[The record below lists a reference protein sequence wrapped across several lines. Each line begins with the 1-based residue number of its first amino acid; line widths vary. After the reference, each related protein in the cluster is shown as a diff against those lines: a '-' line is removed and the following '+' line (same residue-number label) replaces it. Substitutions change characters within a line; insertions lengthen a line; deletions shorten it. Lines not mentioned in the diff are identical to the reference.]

1 MKMAISQSR
10 YVLIT
15 SGVGGAAAA
24 GRRELIARL
33 MTTNTKAPTK
43 GVLEF
48 GGGASAALK
57 NVGIHFGSTSAEY
70 AFASKYFSWV
80 SKDARQADK
89 ISFARYTPEATAP
102 QLISTKT
109 APAVSDFTS
118 ITTGSM
124 KISMGG
130 SSYSLTGLD
139 FSSASSLADVA
150 SALQTAIRANTAGST
165 LWTSATVTFTNGAF
179 VLTGGSTGAAD
190 IVAATDADSGTS
202 IKDIIGWS
210 VATNPIISVGCAAE
224 TLTEALDRIAN
235 TSNNFGS
242 FAFIESLTADQVS
255 QVATWTSAQ
264 NVAYLYSQHVTA
276 AQAVDFQSACDGK
289 NGACLTLGQNGDD
302 AEFMPMVIGACINY
316 SRPAAATNFMFNQF
330 NAEVPTVND
339 DVNADYYDSKKIN
352 YLGATQQ
359 AGKNIAF
366 YQRGVLQGDI
376 SDIGVY
382 WNEMW
387 LKDAFATEFMNLLIA
402 LKQLPAN
409 ADGSNT
415 ARGVMSAVIEEAKM
429 NGTIQAGKN
438 LTNVQKAYI
447 TSLTNNEDA
456 WREVQSNGC
465 WLDVVVQE
473 YQNAQSGLTEYKI
486 DYMLIYGKGD
496 SIRKVTGSDILI

>member
-1 MKMAISQSR
+1 MAISQSR

-24 GRRELIARL
+24 GRRDLIARL

-48 GGGASAALK
+48 GGGAAAALK
-57 NVGIHFGSTSAEY
+57 NVGLHFGTSSAEY
-70 AFASKYFSWV
+70 AFASKYFGWV

-89 ISFARYTPEATAP
+89 ISFARYTPTATAP
-102 QLISTKT
+102 QLISTQD
-109 APAVSDFTS
+109 APSVATFAE
-118 ITTGSM
+118 ITNGSM
-124 KISMGG
+124 KLSMGG
-130 SSYSLTGLD
+130 VSYELTGLD
-139 FSSASSLADVA
+139 FSSATSLADVA
-150 SALQTAIRANTAGST
+150 TVIETAVQANTAGET
-165 LWTSATVTFTNGAF
+165 LWTSATVSFTNGSF
-179 VLTGGSTGAAD
+179 ILTGGVNGAAE
-190 IVAATDADSGTS
+190 IVAATDAESGTP
-202 IKDIIGWS
+202 IKDLVGWS
-210 VATNPIISVGCAAE
+210 NAAAPIVSVGCAAE
-224 TLTEALDRIAN
+224 TLSEALDRIAN

-242 FAFIESLTADQVS
+242 FAFVESLTSDQVAE
-255 QVATWTSAQ
+255 VATWTNAQ
-264 NVAYLYSQHVTA
+264 NVAFLYSQHCTSSNYS
-276 AQAVDFQSACDGK
+276 DFQSACNGK
-289 NGACLTLGQNGDD
+289 NGACLTLGVSDD
-302 AEFMPMVIGACINY
+302 NAQFMPMAIGACINY

-330 NAEVPTVND
+330 NAEIPTVTD
-339 DVNADYYDSKKIN
+339 DADADRYDAKKIN

-415 ARGVMSAVIEEAKM
+415 ARGVMGAVIEEAKM
-429 NGTIQAGKN
+429 NGTIQAGKTLN
-438 LTNVQKAYI
+438 ATQKAYI
-447 TSLTNNEDA
+447 TSLTSDEDA
-456 WREVQSNGC
+456 WREVQVNGC
-465 WLDVVVQE
+465 YLDVKVQE
-473 YQNAQSGLTEYKI
+473 YQNPQSGLTEYKI
-486 DYMLIYGKGD
+486 DYLLIYGKGD

>member
-1 MKMAISQSR
+1 MAISQSR

-33 MTTNTKAPTK
+33 MTTSAKAPTK
-43 GVLEF
+43 AVLEF
-48 GGGASAALK
+48 GGGAAAALK
-57 NVGIHFGSTSAEY
+57 NVATHFGSTSAEY

-89 ISFARYTPEATAP
+89 ISFARYTPSATAP
-102 QLISTKT
+102 QIISTNQT
-109 APAVSDFTS
+109 PALAVFKA
-118 ITTGSM
+118 ITDGSLNL
-124 KISMGG
+124 SMGG
-130 SSYSLTGLD
+130 VSYELTGLD
-139 FSSASSLADVA
+139 FSAATSLSDVA
-150 SALQTAIRANTAGST
+150 SAIQTAVRANTTGGT
-165 LWTSATVTFTNGAF
+165 LWTAATVSYANGSF
-179 VLTGGSTGAAD
+179 VLEGGDTGSTGVIAP
-190 IVAATDADSGTS
+190 ATDASTGTD
-202 IKDIIGWS
+202 IKEYVGWS
-210 VATNPIISVGCAAE
+210 VSANPIVSVGCDSETVAE
-224 TLTEALDRIAN
+224 AMDRIAN

-242 FAFIESLTADQVS
+242 FAFVETLTKSDVESL
-255 QVATWTSAQ
+255 ATWTAAQ
-264 NVAYLYSQHVTA
+264 NVSYLYSQHCTSSNYP
-276 AQAVDFQSACDGK
+276 DMKDACDGK
-289 NGACLTLGQNGDD
+289 NGACLTLGEAGDN
-302 AEFMPMVIGACINY
+302 ANFMPMAIGACINY
-316 SRPAAATNFMFNQF
+316 KRPAAATNFMFNQF
-330 NAEVPTVND
+330 DSETPTVTTD
-339 DVNADYYDSKKIN
+339 ASADLYDSLKIN

-359 AGKNIAF
+359 AGKNISF

-415 ARGVMSAVIEEAKM
+415 ARGVMSTVIEEAKM
-429 NGTIQAGKN
+429 NGTIQSGKN
-438 LTNVQKAYI
+438 LTAVQKAYI
-447 TSLTNNEDA
+447 TSLTNDEDA

-486 DYMLIYGKGD
+486 DYLLIYGKGD
-496 SIRKVTGSDILI
+496 SIRKVEGSDVLI

>member
-1 MKMAISQSR
+1 MAISQSR

-24 GRRELIARL
+24 GRRELIARM
-33 MTTNTKAPTK
+33 MTTNTKAPTN

-48 GGGASAALK
+48 GGGAAAALK
-57 NVGIHFGSTSAEY
+57 NVGAHFGTSSVEY
-70 AFASKYFSWV
+70 AFASKYFGWV

-89 ISFARYTPEATAP
+89 ISFARYTPSATAP
-102 QLISTKT
+102 QLISMQT
-109 APAVSDFTS
+109 APALSSFTA

-130 SSYSLTGLD
+130 VSYELTGLD
-139 FSSASSLADVA
+139 FSSATSLADVA

-165 LWTSATVTFTNGAF
+165 LWTSATVTFTNGSF
-179 VLTGGSTGAAD
+179 VLTGGEQGAAE
-190 IVAATDADSGTS
+190 IVAATDADSGTA
-202 IKDIIGWS
+202 IKDLVGWS
-210 VATNPIISVGCAAE
+210 VATNPVVSSGCNAE

-242 FAFIESLTADQVS
+242 FTFAESLSAANVEE
-255 QVATWTSAQ
+255 VANWINAQ
-264 NVAYLYSQHVTA
+264 NVAYVYSQACTA
-276 AQAVDFQSACDGK
+276 SNYSDMYDACNGK
-289 NGACLTLGQNGDD
+289 NGACLTLGVVGDN
-302 AEFMPMVIGACINY
+302 AQFMPMAIGACINY

-330 NAEVPTVND
+330 NAETPTVTTD
-339 DVNADYYDSKKIN
+339 TDADKYDAKKIN

-415 ARGVMSAVIEEAKM
+415 ARGVMGAVIEEAKM

-438 LTNVQKAYI
+438 LNATQKAYI
-447 TSLTNNEDA
+447 TSLTDDEDA
-456 WREVQSNGC
+456 WREVQTNGC
-465 WLDVVVQE
+465 WLDVNVQE

-486 DYMLIYGKGD
+486 DYLLIYGKGD